1 MPRLDEGIWRRNARS
16 AGWQGCGCRSEPDH
30 NSTEHS
36 QARVTPRAVRSEPV
50 RPRREDHTPE
60 FVGPGTPLTEQGIAK
75 AAASLGLGAA
85 ELWAVMSVETSG
97 CGFLPDKR
105 PKILFERHLFHRLT
119 DGQFDDTN
127 PDISNPSAG
136 GYGAGGAHQYDRLAE
151 AIGLDRD
158 AALQSAS
165 WGLGQILGE
174 NFAAAG
180 FADAE
185 AMVQAMTVS
194 EDEQLMA
201 MASFVKANGLS
212 RALVQHDWTGFARRY
227 NGPAFEQNDYD
238 GKLRDFFAQFSG
250 GDLPDLEVRTVQVL
264 LTYKGFNPGGIDGVA
279 GQHTANAIRA
289 FQRLVGAPETGEID
303 AGLVAALA

>member
-1 MPRLDEGIWRRNARS
+1 M
-16 AGWQGCGCRSEPDH
+16 
-30 NSTEHS
+30 
-36 QARVTPRAVRSEPV
+36 
-50 RPRREDHTPE
+50 PE
-60 FVGPGTPLTEQGIAK
+60 FVGPGTPLTEQGISK
-75 AAASLGLGAA
+75 AAASLGVGAA

-127 PDISNPSAG
+127 PGISDATAG
-136 GYGAGGAHQYDRLAE
+136 GYGAGGVHQYDRLAE

-165 WGLGQILGE
+165 WGLGQILGA

-180 FADAE
+180 FADVE
-185 AMVQAMTVS
+185 TMVQAMTVS
-194 EDEQLMA
+194 EDAQLMA
-201 MASFVKANGLS
+201 MASFIKANGLAH
-212 RALVQHDWTGFARRY
+212 ALTQHDWREFARRY

-250 GDLPDLEVRTVQVL
+250 GELPDLEVRTVQVL
-264 LTYKGFNPGGIDGVA
+264 LTYKGFNPGAIDGDP
-279 GQHTANAIRA
+279 GQRTANAIRS
-289 FQRLVGAPETGEID
+289 FQRSVAVPETGEID